1 MRIKTNSSHIENT
14 QRNSPSKKIE
24 RTNFTVHQN
33 ILRKMVQNDKFLR
46 RKCRLRIYS
55 DRSASL
61 SKWAIS
67 EIEGTCCHNRRPNQK
82 KPFLVYLWS
91 HKKLIE
97 RWTSIYW
104 RAKSSYCS
112 ICKDDFD
119 DYLYLFSGVFCILKR
134 EITKISSNK
143 TSLMI
148 SFKNSPM
155 TYKGN
160 KDRKRWGLN

>member
-1 MRIKTNSSHIENT
+1 MHQRLLLIFLISRESLMRIKTNSSHIENS

-46 RKCRLRIYS
+46 RKCCLRIYS

-97 RWTSIYW
+97 RWTSICW
-104 RAKSSYCS
+104 ASPIDLVLRGSSQRLS
-112 ICKDDFD
+112 
-119 DYLYLFSGVFCILKR
+119 R
-134 EITKISSNK
+134 
-143 TSLMI
+143 
-148 SFKNSPM
+148 
-155 TYKGN
+155 
-160 KDRKRWGLN
+160 